1 MLPTGQWFLTDEV
14 RARIT
19 REGLSIRARMGG
31 ERLRLANHRPSIDLK
46 HAYQM
51 YGVAPMLRGQLPL
64 LYDGEWLVH
73 VVGVGDVLPADH

>member
-1 MLPTGQWFLTDEV
+1 M
-14 RARIT
+14 R
-19 REGLSIRARMGG
+19 G

-64 LYDGEWLVH
+64 LYDGERLVH